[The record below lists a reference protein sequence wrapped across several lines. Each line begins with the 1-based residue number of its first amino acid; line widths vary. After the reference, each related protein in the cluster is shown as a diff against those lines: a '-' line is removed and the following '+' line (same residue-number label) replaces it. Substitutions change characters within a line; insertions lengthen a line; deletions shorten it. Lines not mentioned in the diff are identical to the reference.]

1 MSASAAGD
9 ETAPEL
15 LPYDASADRL
25 LTAFVT
31 MLAAAGPDRFETT
44 VRTVLSSFRQY
55 FDVGGMRLRIGET
68 VVEVGELTGPRERI
82 VRIPA
87 RPRGAA
93 TLEVS
98 GRNGPVTP
106 ATLAIARAVVS
117 SAAVVADRI
126 ATGRRLEHI
135 ASHDELTGL
144 LNRSAFGDRLAA
156 WVADHPGRVVTLM
169 YLDIDRTTA
178 VNATYGTEAGDQL
191 LRTVAGRIRDL
202 LGEDVVIGRLGGD
215 EFAALLP
222 DLAPGHDLTVLGER
236 LQDAVQLP
244 VSVVPGR
251 AREPVDLRA
260 PAGVSRPRR
269 PAAVTDAA
277 TEAAAVES
285 AEVVRSATIGFATAR
300 AHPQAPPELVWCSTQ
315 AALVGKRRGGAQAV
329 VYDASMRR
337 ADEIRGE
344 VELRLPRALAEDEFV
359 LYYQPEVDLRSTE
372 VLGAEALVR
381 WNHPTLGLLLP
392 DTFIETVE
400 TSPYALRF
408 GRWVLERA
416 CEQWAQWCSRFA
428 WDPGTM
434 PRVRVNV
441 TPSQIM
447 DAEFVSTVAAVL
459 VRTGLPGRG
468 LGLEITERDVVR
480 DQRAADRT
488 LRGLTALGVTVAIDD
503 FGTGYSSFGQLR
515 QFSVDALKID
525 RRFVASLTTN
535 PDDRAIVAAML
546 SLAESLELD
555 VVAEGVQDVA
565 AADALVEMG
574 CRRGQGFLYGRPVPA
589 EQMAEVLAAGR
600 TGTR

>member
-1 MSASAAGD
+1 MSASVEAGD
-9 ETAPEL
+9 DTAEL

-31 MLAAAGPDRFETT
+31 MLAAAGPDRFEST
-44 VRTVLSSFRQY
+44 VRTVLTSFRQY
-55 FDVGGMRLRIGET
+55 FDVAGMRLRVAGT
-68 VVEVGELTGPRERI
+68 VVEVGDLTGPQERV
-82 VRIPA
+82 VRVGP
-87 RPRGAA
+87 RPRGPA
-93 TLEVS
+93 TLEVA
-98 GRNGPVTP
+98 GRTGPITP
-106 ATLAIARAVVS
+106 ATLAVARAVVS

-126 ATGRRLEHI
+126 ATNRRLEHI

-144 LNRSAFGDRLAA
+144 LNRSAFGDRLAD
-156 WVADHPGRVVTLM
+156 WVAEHPGRLVTLM

-191 LRTVAGRIRDL
+191 LRTVGLRIREL
-202 LGEDVVIGRLGGD
+202 LGDDVAIGRLGGD

-222 DLAPGHDLTVLGER
+222 DLAPGRDLTALGEQ
-236 LQDAVQLP
+236 LQEVVQQP
-244 VSVVPGR
+244 VSVVPGQ
-251 AREPVDLRA
+251 AREPLDLRT

-277 TEAAAVES
+277 TAAAAVEA
-285 AEVVRSATIGFATAR
+285 AEVVRSATVGFATAH
-300 AHPQAPPELVWCSTQ
+300 AHAQAPAELVWCSTQ

-344 VELRLPRALAEDEFV
+344 VELRLPRALADDEFV

-416 CEQWAQWCSRFA
+416 CEQWAQWCTRFA
-428 WDPGTM
+428 WDPAAL
-434 PRVRVNV
+434 PRIRVNV

-447 DAEFVSTVAAVL
+447 DAEFVATVAAVL
-459 VRTGLPGRG
+459 ARTGLPGCG

-488 LRGLTALGVTVAIDD
+488 LRGLAALGVTVAIDD

-525 RRFVASLTTN
+525 RRFVAGLSTS

-546 SLAESLELD
+546 SLAHSLELD
-555 VVAEGVQDVA
+555 VVAEGVQDLA
-565 AADALVEMG
+565 AADALLAMG

-589 EQMAEVLAAGR
+589 EQMAEVLVAGT